1 MHKRKR
7 SDSVLKH
14 TKRFKNRFG
23 RLHAKIERLEALVGM
38 PEVKKNV
45 MGQIKYL
52 LVNDGKTDNH
62 FLHTCI
68 LGPPGSGK
76 TTLAKVLFELWS
88 SIKIF
93 SDGARFSVVH
103 RSDLVAPYMGQTAGR
118 TKKTLQKHKGGCIFS
133 DEFYTLLTG
142 QRDSYGEEALGELN
156 TFMSEN
162 PDTVVIVAGYKKEV
176 EEVFKAQPGLQRRFA
191 WNFEIPKYTGAQIFD
206 IFKLQLE
213 EHGWKVEES
222 ARELFQTNRFE
233 HAGGDTLNIALK
245 AKIQYAERNWLLG
258 GDKLL
263 LYEDVKKA
271 MDIHF
276 KPRAEALEMYL

>member
-68 LGPPGSGK
+68 LGPPGCGK

-88 SIKIF
+88 SIKVF

-118 TKKTLQKHKGGCIFS
+118 TKKTLQKHKGGCIFI
-133 DEFYTLLTG
+133 DEFYTC
-142 QRDSYGEEALGELN
+142 
-156 TFMSEN
+156 
-162 PDTVVIVAGYKKEV
+162 
-176 EEVFKAQPGLQRRFA
+176 
-191 WNFEIPKYTGAQIFD
+191 
-206 IFKLQLE
+206 
-213 EHGWKVEES
+213 
-222 ARELFQTNRFE
+222 
-233 HAGGDTLNIALK
+233 
-245 AKIQYAERNWLLG
+245 
-258 GDKLL
+258 L
-263 LYEDVKKA
+263 LYTSDAADE
-271 MDIHF
+271 
-276 KPRAEALEMYL
+276 